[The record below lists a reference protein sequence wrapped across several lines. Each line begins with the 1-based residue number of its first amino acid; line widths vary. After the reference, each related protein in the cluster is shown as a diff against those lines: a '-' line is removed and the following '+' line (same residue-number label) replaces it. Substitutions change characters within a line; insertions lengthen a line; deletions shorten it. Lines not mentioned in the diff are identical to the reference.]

1 MEYLG
6 YFLSKA
12 GRIGI
17 VTSEEELLVLTF
29 NPDKLQGEYSRV
41 ETPLMRKVT
50 AWLENYFNG
59 NNPPLDFPIHAEGTP
74 FQKEVWGILM
84 TIPYGRTMTY
94 GEIAK
99 IIAERHG
106 IRKMSAQAVGGAV
119 GSNRLPIVIPC
130 HRVLGKGE
138 ALTGYSEGLDKKTA
152 LLDIEGIKYRH

>member
-29 NPDKLQGEYSRV
+29 NPDKLQGKYSRV
-41 ETPLMRKVT
+41 ETSLMRKAKT
-50 AWLENYFNG
+50 WLENYFNG
-59 NNPPLDFPIHAEGTP
+59 NNPPLDFPIHIKGTP

-84 TIPYGRTMTY
+84 TIPYGKTMTY
-94 GEIAK
+94 GEIAE
-99 IIAERHG
+99 IIAKRHG

-130 HRVLGKGE
+130 HRVLGKGG

-152 LLDIEGIKYRH
+152 LLDIEGIKYSH